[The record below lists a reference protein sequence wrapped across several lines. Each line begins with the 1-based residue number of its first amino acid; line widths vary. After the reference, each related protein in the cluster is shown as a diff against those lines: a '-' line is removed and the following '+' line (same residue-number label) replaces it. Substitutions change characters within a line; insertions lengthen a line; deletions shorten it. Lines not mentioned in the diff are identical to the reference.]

1 MRPVTAQIRTILGSH
16 SQSGRVV
23 VNENTGAG
31 RDIDGSRP
39 FSRSRPEGG
48 KVSVVIPCYNQARVL
63 GEAIESVLCQGY
75 PDLEIIVVDDGSEDS
90 TEEVASGYTKKD
102 PRVRLIRQDNKGLAA
117 ARNRG
122 SSEAGGKYVV
132 FLDSDDRLVL
142 EALEVGVRELEA
154 HPGCAFVS
162 GICRKIT
169 ADGSIVPEWEQFRV
183 RDDPYLELLRSCP
196 VYVPAVMY
204 RRSVFD
210 AVGGFDTSYKAAEDY
225 DLYYRILER
234 FPVYCHDTLVAEIRR
249 HEANM
254 TRDRTLMLKY
264 NMAALRSQ
272 RKRVKEDAR
281 YKAAYKAGERL
292 WRDWHGAPVVNQVR
306 THLQEGRWWQGLA
319 GMLALLR
326 YYPQGIL
333 LVANRGV
340 ERERVARR
348 LRQQQREL
356 ETHRYK
362 LQQLRKLNERAAQD
376 GDRREKALRS
386 AMKEERQ
393 KIRHHKGRVKHL
405 ASRMEKL
412 SQRRGRTLALSNS
425 WESLKFRLGLSTR
438 GQRDHRH

>member
-1 MRPVTAQIRTILGSH
+1 M
-16 SQSGRVV
+16 
-23 VNENTGAG
+23 NENTGAA

-39 FSRSRPEGG
+39 FFGSHPEGG
-48 KVSVVIPCYNQARVL
+48 KVSVVIPCYNQARFL
-63 GEAIESVLCQGY
+63 GEAMQSVLCQVY
-75 PDLEIIVVDDGSEDS
+75 TDLEIIVVDDGSKDG
-90 TEEVASGYTKKD
+90 TEEVASGYAKED
-102 PRVRLIRQDNKGLAA
+102 PRVRLIRQENKGQAA

-122 SSEAGGKYVV
+122 LAEAGGEYVV
-132 FLDSDDRLVL
+132 FLDSDDRLVS

-169 ADGSIVPEWEQFRV
+169 ADGSIVPGWEQFRV

-249 HEANM
+249 HEGNM

-348 LRQQQREL
+348 LRHQQREL

-362 LQQLRKLNERAAQD
+362 LQQLRRLNERAAQH
-376 GDRREKALRS
+376 GDRPEKELRS

-393 KIRHHKGRVKHL
+393 KIRHHKGRVRHL

-412 SQRRGRTLALSNS
+412 DRRDRHRGAVRKGWKSV
-425 WESLKFRLGLSTR
+425 KDRLVK
-438 GQRDHRH
+438 HA

>member
-1 MRPVTAQIRTILGSH
+1 M
-16 SQSGRVV
+16 
-23 VNENTGAG
+23 NENTGAG
-31 RDIDGSRP
+31 RDVDGSRP

-48 KVSVVIPCYNQARVL
+48 KVSVVIPCYNQARFL
-63 GEAIESVLCQGY
+63 GEAIQSVLCQGY

-122 SSEAGGKYVV
+122 LSEAGGKYVV

-142 EALEVGVRELEA
+142 EALEVGIRELEA

-225 DLYYRILER
+225 DLYYRILEC

-292 WRDWHGAPVVNQVR
+292 WRDWHGAPVVNQIR
-306 THLQEGRWWQGLA
+306 AHLQGGRWWQGVE
-319 GMLALLR
+319 GIVALLR

-348 LRQQQREL
+348 LRHQQREL

-362 LQQLRKLNERAAQD
+362 LQQLRKLSEGGAEY
-376 GDRREKALRS
+376 GDQREKELQS
-386 AMKEERQ
+386 AMKEERRN
-393 KIRHHKGRVKHL
+393 IRHHKERVRHL

-412 SQRRGRTLALSNS
+412 DWRRRHRDAVRKGWASVKARLSP
-425 WESLKFRLGLSTR
+425 WAR
-438 GQRDHRH
+438 G